1 MELTENKIYKILV
14 VDDNEKNIQV
24 LGSCLRDANYMLGFA
39 MDGNQAI
46 TLLEESDDYDLIL
59 LDVGMPVMDGF
70 ETCKAIRKIGRLK
83 ETPIIFITAFND
95 IESIVKG
102 FEIGA
107 QDYITKPFNQKELMA
122 RVKTHLELK
131 NVKDHLRDV
140 NKWLEEKVE
149 ERTDELFQANK
160 QLEKQANDV
169 LEAYLKLENA
179 NNELQLLDDS
189 KTEFLK
195 MITYDICAPL
205 NSLMSYL
212 TNIKDQLELSGN
224 GDIITIIDNS
234 ATRLE
239 RFSFVASRI
248 TELKSRNADLVSEFI
263 PAVYFMEFAKDKL
276 QTKRGTTNIAFNIDE
291 DAIEDIIKGDK
302 KLLQICLESILDN
315 AFRYSNPNYDAMI
328 HLSSDAENVYFDFIN
343 KEPLFI
349 KEVSRN
355 LNKVS
360 ATGKYFSEQN
370 FGIDLA
376 LIKIIMD
383 AHKGSINVRNNDAEG
398 AVISLSL
405 KKY

>member
-1 MELTENKIYKILV
+1 
-14 VDDNEKNIQV
+14 
-24 LGSCLRDANYMLGFA
+24 
-39 MDGNQAI
+39 
-46 TLLEESDDYDLIL
+46 
-59 LDVGMPVMDGF
+59 
-70 ETCKAIRKIGRLK
+70 
-83 ETPIIFITAFND
+83 
-95 IESIVKG
+95 
-102 FEIGA
+102 
-107 QDYITKPFNQKELMA
+107 
-122 RVKTHLELK
+122 
-131 NVKDHLRDV
+131 
-140 NKWLEEKVE
+140 
-149 ERTDELFQANK
+149 
-160 QLEKQANDV
+160 
-169 LEAYLKLENA
+169 
-179 NNELQLLDDS
+179 
-189 KTEFLK
+189 

-248 TELKSRNADLVSEFI
+248 TELKSRNAELVSEFI
-263 PAVYFMEFAKDKL
+263 PVVYFMEFAKDKL
-276 QTKRGTTNIAFNIDE
+276 QNKRGTGNISYNIDE
-291 DAIEDIIKGDK
+291 YAIEDIIKGDK
-302 KLLQICLESILDN
+302 KLLQICFESILDN
-315 AFRYSNPNYDAMI
+315 VFRYSNQNYDAII
-328 HLSSDAENVYFDFIN
+328 HISSDAENVIFDFIN

-383 AHKGSINVRNNDAEG
+383 AHRGFINVRNNDAEG
-398 AVISLSL
+398 AVISLAL